1 MDKYCEDELPEE
13 YRGKVVLP
21 VRIERHIDASAH
33 ASKAHGFD
41 QDGRRCYY
49 QHAFTLVEERFDAE
63 ELPLEVDVYQ
73 ERVLAW
79 RLKDGKWLKLKAWAD
94 QLEHCRK
101 RVFTEPPEIT
111 EEAAL
116 ER

>member
-1 MDKYCEDELPEE
+1 MDRYCGAEVPEE
-13 YRGKVVLP
+13 FREKIVLP
-21 VRIERHIDASAH
+21 VRIERHVDASAH
-33 ASKAHGFD
+33 ATKVHGFD
-41 QDGRRCYY
+41 RNGRRCYY
-49 QHAFTLVEERFDAE
+49 QHVFTMTEERFDAE
-63 ELPLEVDVYQ
+63 EFPLEVGVYQ

-79 RLKDGKWLKLKAWAD
+79 RLDDGKWLKLKASAD

-101 RVFTEPPEIT
+101 RVFTRPPEIT

>member
-1 MDKYCEDELPEE
+1 MDKYCVDELPEE

-21 VRIERHIDASAH
+21 VRIERHSDASAH

-79 RLKDGKWLKLKAWAD
+79 RLKDGKWLKLKTWAD

-101 RVFTEPPEIT
+101 RVFAEPPEIT
-111 EEAAL
+111 EEAGL

>member
-1 MDKYCEDELPEE
+1 MDQYSEDELPEE
-13 YRGKVVLP
+13 YSGKVVAPL
-21 VRIERHIDASAH
+21 RIERHIDASAH
-33 ASKAHGFD
+33 ASKVHGFD

-49 QHAFTLVEERFDAE
+49 QHAFTLTEDRFDAE
-63 ELPLEVDVYQ
+63 EFPLEVGVYQ

-79 RLKDGKWLKLKAWAD
+79 RLNDGKWLKLKTSAD

-101 RVFTEPPEIT
+101 RVFAEPPEIT
-111 EEAAL
+111 EEIAL